1 MRYQCSA
8 YRYHDTENLFILNIL
23 NILDILLVFDEEIT
37 GR

>member
-23 NILDILLVFDEEIT
+23 DILLVFDEEIT
-37 GR
+37 GK

>member
-23 NILDILLVFDEEIT
+23 DILFVFDEEII
-37 GR
+37 GK

>member
-23 NILDILLVFDEEIT
+23 NILAILLVFDEEIT
-37 GR
+37 GK

>member
-23 NILDILLVFDEEIT
+23 NILFVFDEEIT
-37 GR
+37 GK

>member
-23 NILDILLVFDEEIT
+23 NILLVFDEEIT
-37 GR
+37 GK